1 MEPLSALEGVKWFAY
16 GKRSNKGDWV
26 AKHVANIE
34 LIKQTNGKP
43 TPSSLDGVVVAAA
56 AGENWFR
63 AESVLFE
70 YTVFQPLVPGAQAWA
85 AAVSNVMSVWVDN
98 CIRAVWLPF
107 TFTYSAWLREGVF
120 PKTEKNSKF
129 LTDICVHI
137 IKPEWDGSIVTVPTT
152 RCLRAPGATVSTTDL
167 FAGQMHTSYACS
179 IDSVWGLK
187 TAAERW

>member
-1 MEPLSALEGVKWFAY
+1 MEPLSALEGVRWFA
-16 GKRSNKGDWV
+16 KLSMWRISSWSNKQMESRHPRVW
-26 AKHVANIE
+26 
-34 LIKQTNGKP
+34 
-43 TPSSLDGVVVAAA
+43 GVVVEAAA
-56 AGENWFR
+56 AENWFR

-85 AAVSNVMSVWVDN
+85 AQQLVTTS
-98 CIRAVWLPF
+98 CQCGLII
-107 TFTYSAWLREGVF
+107 VF
-120 PKTEKNSKF
+120 GLCGFPLLLHIFRLVAGRCFSENRKKNSKF

-152 RCLRAPGATVSTTDL
+152 RCLREPGATVSTTDL